1 VDPLVAIGYKYA
13 IGAGD
18 PKFASVLL
26 PAVQNNS
33 FTLNFLVGQS
43 LIHQPIAP
51 NTQFFFPEGGVD
63 AFDVTD
69 IDASAN
75 LDPGNVT
82 AFITGLT
89 FVGDGDFTGT
99 MTPIIEDLA
108 ETPEPTTLLLWG
120 TSMAGLGLAAR
131 WRRTQN

>member
-1 VDPLVAIGYKYA
+1 M
-13 IGAGD
+13 
-18 PKFASVLL
+18 
-26 PAVQNNS
+26 
-33 FTLNFLVGQS
+33 GQS
-43 LIHQPIAP
+43 LIHQLIAP